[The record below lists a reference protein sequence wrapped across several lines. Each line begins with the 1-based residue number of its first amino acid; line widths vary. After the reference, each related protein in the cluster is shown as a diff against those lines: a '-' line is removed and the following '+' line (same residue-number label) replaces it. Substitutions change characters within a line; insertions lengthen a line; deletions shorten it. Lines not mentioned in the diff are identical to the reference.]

1 MLEAS
6 LNDPACIV
14 SAESANKEREL
25 RSLMREMKR
34 VLVAYSGGVDSTY
47 LAAVATAELGS
58 DALCVTGISESVSL
72 HQREHSAKMAER
84 FSFNFQT
91 VETRELSDPN
101 YRSNQADRCF
111 FCKDELYGVLG
122 NISARSGISYIIDGT
137 NADDLTDHRPG
148 RKAAAEHG
156 VRSPL
161 AETGLSKDEI
171 RNLSRRLGLPT
182 WDMPASPCLS
192 SRIARGLPVTIERLG
207 RVESAEDV
215 LRGFGFREFRVR
227 LHGEIARLEI
237 AKAEMPRLID
247 TDLYGEIASRLNEL
261 GFKYIT
267 LDLQGFRSGSMN

>member
-72 HQREHSAKMAER
+72 HQREHSAEMAER

-247 TDLYGEIASRLNEL
+247 TDLSGEIASRLNKL

>member
-72 HQREHSAKMAER
+72 HQREHSAEMAER

-192 SRIARGLPVTIERLG
+192 SRIARGVPVTIERLG

-247 TDLYGEIASRLNEL
+247 TDLSGEIASRLNEL